1 MRFSDFSKFLMLV
14 MFGTLFANSAISQTV
29 AGTVFDN
36 DGNLLEHAVISLVG
50 ENEALV
56 NENTVMQ
63 PPKMTQKD
71 IQFTPFVL
79 PVAAGTRVSFPNKD
93 KVRHHVYSF
102 SKIKRFELEL
112 YGEDVEKSVIFDQ
125 EGVVA
130 LGCNIH
136 DNMLAY
142 IYVAR
147 SNRFAKTSENG
158 TATIENLVPGVYSAY
173 VWHPRLSGDEE
184 DLVQQ
189 ITVDER
195 GITEINFEISLKRER
210 NRRRSTY

>member
-1 MRFSDFSKFLMLV
+1 MKISDFIKTMTMVLV
-14 MFGTLFANSAISQTV
+14 STIFISSAVSQTV
-29 AGTVFDN
+29 TGTVHDS
-36 DGNLLEHAVISLVG
+36 DGNVLEHAVISLVG
-50 ENEALV
+50 ENETLV
-56 NENTVMQ
+56 AEKTVMQ
-63 PPKMTQKD
+63 PPKMTQEN
-71 IQFTPFVL
+71 IQFNPFVL

-112 YGEDVEKSVIFDQ
+112 YGEDVEKSIVFDQ

-136 DNMLAY
+136 DDMLAY

-147 SNRFAKTSENG
+147 SNRFAKTDANG
-158 TATIENLVPGVYSAY
+158 EAIIENLIPGNYRAY
-173 VWHPRLSGDEE
+173 VWHPRLSGNEE
-184 DLVQQ
+184 EYAQQ
-189 ITVDER
+189 ITIDET
-195 GITEINFEISLKRER
+195 GIITVQFDITLKRER